1 MLIFERFLSGPAMQ
15 VQGGRLDDP
24 NAAGNVELPHRP

>member
-1 MLIFERFLSGPAMQ
+1 MLIFERFRLVPAMQ

-24 NAAGNVELPHRP
+24 NAAGNVDLPYRP

>member
-15 VQGGRLDDP
+15 AQGGRLNDP
-24 NAAGNVELPHRP
+24 NAARYVDLLYRP